1 MRIFLKI
8 SIILF
13 ALVNTRCERLLISKN
28 KASNSPHKNFE
39 YLWSELDKKYSY
51 FELKKINWDSIK
63 TIYNSRID
71 EDLNEYELFEIL
83 NMQVAIYGRKI
94 TKLTLPAFTEILETI
109 SSFGWGILLEE
120 ELSKS
125 LNQKGLNSDSTK
137 TFSSHKHLKEGVDLM
152 ISVGGDG
159 TFLKSVD
166 YVRDSEI
173 PVLGINTGRL
183 GFLANVAKDQ
193 IQEALSLIKAKKYIF
208 QKRSLLIVHVND
220 GTGAQDFFAMNEL
233 ALHKKDTSSMITVK
247 VSLDGNFLNSYW
259 SDGLIVSTPTGSTA
273 YNLSCGGPI
282 VTPGCQVHIV
292 TPIAPHNLNVRP
304 MVIPDHMPITLNVEG
319 RGRSYLMSI
328 DGKSRSIKQGQEIVI
343 NKAAFMINVIKFENN
358 NFLDTIRNKMLWGI
372 DKRN

>member
-1 MRIFLKI
+1 
-8 SIILF
+8 
-13 ALVNTRCERLLISKN
+13 
-28 KASNSPHKNFE
+28 
-39 YLWSELDKKYSY
+39 
-51 FELKKINWDSIK
+51 
-63 TIYNSRID
+63 
-71 EDLNEYELFEIL
+71 
-83 NMQVAIYGRKI
+83 MQVAIYGRKI

-208 QKRSLLIVHVND
+208 QKRSLLSVHVND

-328 DGKSRSIKQGQEIVI
+328 DGKSRSIKQGQEIII